1 MAKLGY
7 TWYPKDWNNSEKV
20 FELTLV
26 ERGLYR
32 ELIDIAMLNDNKI
45 IINDK
50 VWARKFGSSIEEIE
64 SILITLVD
72 LKLIEVVDQMV
83 YIPSCESRLSLV
95 RAGAK
100 GGSKSKPKP
109 KPIESLSES
118 LLQALPQALPQA
130 LSEPKEKKVKE
141 IQNKEQIFKD
151 KKESFIK
158 WFNDSKLKYKGKL
171 GKAKVLTAT
180 DESNLKKLFD
190 AYIFADFE
198 IAIKNLYKS
207 KWADDNNMQT
217 ISHFVR
223 IENFNKY
230 LEQGDIPSMHQ
241 VIHDNNP
248 VN

>member
-32 ELIDIAMLNDNKI
+32 ELIDMAMLNDNKTV
-45 IINDK
+45 INDK

-64 SILITLVD
+64 GILITLVD
-72 LKLIEVVDQMV
+72 IKLIEVVGGTV
-83 YIPSCESRLSLV
+83 FIPSCESRLSLV

-100 GGSKSKPKP
+100 GGSKSKPTP
-109 KPIESLSES
+109 KPIESLDGS
-118 LLQALPQALPQA
+118 LLEALPEAYT
-130 LSEPKEKKVKE
+130 EPKEKKRKETKVKE
-141 IQNKEQIFKD
+141 EVQTYEQRKD
-151 KKESFIK
+151 AFIK
-158 WFNDSKLKYKGKL
+158 WFNDSKLKYKGKQ
-171 GKAKVLTAT
+171 GKAKILTST
-180 DESNLKKLFD
+180 DDSNLKKLFD
-190 AYIFADFE
+190 AYVFADFE

-207 KWADDNNMQT
+207 KWAEDSNMQT

-230 LEQGDIPSMHQ
+230 LDQGDTPSLHQ

>member
-32 ELIDIAMLNDNKI
+32 ELIDMAMLNDNKT

-50 VWARKFGSSIEEIE
+50 VWARKFGSSINEIE
-64 SILITLVD
+64 SILLTLERIG
-72 LKLIEVVDQMV
+72 LIEVTNEFLF
-83 YIPSCESRLSLV
+83 IPSCESRLVLV
-95 RAGAK
+95 RSGAK
-100 GGSKSKPKP
+100 GGRKSKPTKKP
-109 KPIESLSES
+109 LVKPIESLS
-118 LLQALPQALPQA
+118 QALPKA
-130 LSEPKEKKVKE
+130 LSEPKEKKRKE
-141 IQNKEQIFKD
+141 IEIKGQSFEQRKD
-151 KKESFIK
+151 AFIK
-158 WFNDSKLKYKGKL
+158 WFNDSKLKYKGKQ
-171 GKAKVLTAT
+171 GKAKVLTPT
-180 DESNLKKLFD
+180 DESNLKKLFS
-190 AYIFADFE
+190 AYNFSDFE

-207 KWADDNNMQT
+207 KWAEDHQMQT

-230 LEQGDIPSMHQ
+230 LEQGDVPSLHQ

>member
-32 ELIDIAMLNDNKI
+32 ELIDMAMLNDNKT

-50 VWARKFGSSIEEIE
+50 VWARKFGSSINEIE
-64 SILITLVD
+64 SILLTLERIG
-72 LKLIEVVDQMV
+72 LIEVTNEFLF
-83 YIPSCESRLSLV
+83 IPSCESRLVLV
-95 RAGAK
+95 RSGAK
-100 GGSKSKPKP
+100 GGRKSKPTKKP
-109 KPIESLSES
+109 LVKPIESLS
-118 LLQALPQALPQA
+118 QA
-130 LSEPKEKKVKE
+130 LSEPKEKKGKE
-141 IQNKEQIFKD
+141 IEIKEQSFEQRKD
-151 KKESFIK
+151 AFIK
-158 WFNDSKLKYKGKL
+158 WFNDSKQKYKGKQ

-180 DESNLKKLFD
+180 DETNLKKLFD
-190 AYIFADFE
+190 AYNFSDFE
-198 IAIKNLYKS
+198 IAVKNLYKS
-207 KWADDNNMQT
+207 KWAEDHQMQT

-230 LEQGDIPSMHQ
+230 LEQGDTPSIHQ
-241 VIHDNNP
+241 VMHDNNP